1 MGFTA
6 GPLMGRVLADLVL
19 DRSER
24 DLSAF
29 SPTRF

>member
-19 DRSER
+19 GRSER
-24 DLSAF
+24 DLTPF
-29 SPTRF
+29 SPSRF